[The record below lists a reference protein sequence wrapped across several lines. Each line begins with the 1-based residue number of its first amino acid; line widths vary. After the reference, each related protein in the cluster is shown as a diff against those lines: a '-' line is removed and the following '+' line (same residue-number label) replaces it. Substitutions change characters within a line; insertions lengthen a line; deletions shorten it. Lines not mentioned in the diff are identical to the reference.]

1 MLSDTVVVVLITAIS
16 TFLALSVRYLLKSKC
31 SDVQLC
37 WGGIHV
43 IRDTAGEIREELE
56 IGESKSNRELPSQA

>member
-1 MLSDTVVVVLITAIS
+1 MLSETVIVVLITAIS
-16 TFLALSVRYLLKSKC
+16 TFLALSVKYLLKSKC
-31 SDVQLC
+31 SDVKLC

-56 IGESKSNRELPSQA
+56 LGIPQTPSNVANQE

>member
-1 MLSDTVVVVLITAIS
+1 
-16 TFLALSVRYLLKSKC
+16 LALSVRYLLKSKC
-31 SDVQLC
+31 SDVKLC

-56 IGESKSNRELPSQA
+56 LGIPQTPSNRDVANQE